1 MAPVMSGNA
10 NPAHADSFI
19 SRSMP
24 IAPSSPSVARRSLA
38 PCLPADG
45 GPHPTSAPPPGGHP
59 ALRPTSPLFAPSS
72 PSVARR
78 SLAPCLPADG
88 GPHPTSAPPPGGH
101 PALRPTA
108 SAGRRA
114 PSPNGGERVGLAAP
128 PGPFHGQLLE
138 PAVSVDTH
146 LGGD

>member
-24 IAPSSPSVARRSLA
+24 IALSSPSVARRSLA

-45 GPHPTSAPPPGGHP
+45 GPHHPSAAPTGGHP
-59 ALRPTSPLFAPSS
+59 ALRPIAQSS

-88 GPHPTSAPPPGGH
+88 GPHHPSAAPTGGH
-101 PALRPTA
+101 PALRPIA
-108 SAGRRA
+108 S
-114 PSPNGGERVGLAAP
+114 PDGGERVGLAA
-128 PGPFHGQLLE
+128 
-138 PAVSVDTH
+138 
-146 LGGD
+146 